1 MASKPAQA
9 AQRRAPSPPRV
20 AFNRLG
26 AVMQRGASP
35 DRMARE
41 VDAVVAQL
49 RDAGDA
55 EEVQAWLEELRD
67 GFAESAEAA
76 AEAVDEVDSQ
86 EKAARRHAENAA
98 QAMAATRDA
107 FARHLAEPAAA

>member
-1 MASKPAQA
+1 MARSPSA
-9 AQRRAPSPPRV
+9 APKRGPSPPR
-20 AFNRLG
+20 AAMNRLS
-26 AVMQRGASP
+26 AVMQRGATP

-49 RDAGDA
+49 REAGDA
-55 EEVQAWLEELRD
+55 EEVRAWLEELRD
-67 GFAESAEAA
+67 GFAESAETA
-76 AEAVDEVDSQ
+76 AEAVDEVDAS

-107 FARHLAEPAAA
+107 FARHL

>member
-1 MASKPAQA
+1 MATKPSSGAPK
-9 AQRRAPSPPRV
+9 RAPSPLRA
-20 AFNRLG
+20 AFTRLG
-26 AVMQRGASP
+26 AVMQRGATP

-49 RDAGDA
+49 REAGEA

-76 AEAVDEVDSQ
+76 IEAIDEVEST

-107 FARHLAEPAAA
+107 FARHLSQPLAA